1 MRFYLFLPGQWW
13 DRSKPARRLY
23 EEMVEQA
30 VLAERLGYDGI
41 WLAEQNLVSF
51 LAAPDPLQL
60 AAAIAQRTSRIRIGV
75 AVFVLPFHHPLR
87 LAGQIAQ
94 MDQMCGGRFDVACGR
109 GASPYQMRQFQTE
122 MSEEESRAFFTE
134 HLGIMVDHWTDRGER
149 SHDGRFFSYPG
160 ATVLP
165 PPLQQ
170 PHPPVWIAALS
181 PRSMCW
187 AIELGFGANV
197 MFAPLREPFAHVENL
212 YEVFGQALR
221 DAGYERRDARFGVN
235 RMTFVGADE
244 AECREVLRYMLMN
257 HRIIDQQLGDV
268 ERVHEGDY
276 AVEEAVRED
285 EPGLEEMYANI
296 AYGTAADVH
305 AKLARY
311 AELGIDL
318 FSTWQNVGQPH
329 EQVCAS
335 MEAFAREVMPS
346 FQAPPGAESPSARP
360 AGVGVAALC
369 GGRVAALDS
378 A

>member
-13 DRSKPARRLY
+13 DRSKPASRLY

-30 VLAERLGYDGI
+30 VLAEQLGYDGI

-94 MDQMCGGRFDVACGR
+94 IDQLCGGRFDVACGR
-109 GASPYQMRQFQTE
+109 GASPYQMRQFEKE
-122 MSEEESRAFFTE
+122 MSEADSRAFFAE
-134 HLGIMVDHWTDRGER
+134 HLQIMVDHWTDHGER

-170 PHPPVWIAALS
+170 PHPPLWIAALS
-181 PRSMCW
+181 PRSMRW
-187 AIELGFGANV
+187 AIEELGFDADV
-197 MFAPLREPFAHVENL
+197 MFAPFREPFAHVENL
-212 YEVFGQALR
+212 YGVFEQALR
-221 DAGYERRDARFGVN
+221 DAGRERSSARFGVN

-244 AECREVLRYMLMN
+244 AECREVLRYVLMN

-268 ERVHEGDY
+268 ERLREGDY
-276 AVEEAVRED
+276 VVDEAIRED

-318 FSTWQNVGQPH
+318 FSAWQNVGQPH

-346 FQAPPGAESPSARP
+346 FQAPAGAGSSGMGRP
-360 AGVGVAALC
+360 EAG
-369 GGRVAALDS
+369 
-378 A
+378 